1 MRYIVGRITT
11 GSVWSALIDDP
22 IEARRME
29 RKSVLLMKVQERLK
43 TKKWTQVEAARHL
56 GVQQP
61 RISDLQKGKISQF
74 SMEMLIDFLEKLG
87 QPVEITFPKKRGRAR
102 PEKLEHA

>member
-1 MRYIVGRITT
+1 MGRITT
-11 GSVWSALIDDP
+11 GSVWNALINDP
-22 IEARRME
+22 VEARRME
-29 RKSVLLMKVQERLK
+29 RKSMLLMKVQERLK
-43 TKKWTQVEAARHL
+43 ATNWTQMEAARRL

-87 QPVEITFPKKRGRAR
+87 QPVEITFPKKRGRAKPDKR
-102 PEKLEHA
+102 LEHA

>member
-1 MRYIVGRITT
+1 MGRKTY
-11 GSVWSALIDDP
+11 GSVWSALIESP
-22 IEARRME
+22 AEARIME

-43 TKKWTQVEAARHL
+43 AKKWTQAEAAKHL

-74 SMEMLIDFLEKLG
+74 SMEMLMLFLDKLG
-87 QPVEITFPKKRGRAR
+87 QPVGITFPKAR
-102 PEKLEHA
+102 SKPGKKMENA

>member
-1 MRYIVGRITT
+1 MGRITT
-11 GSVWSALIDDP
+11 GSVWNVLIDDP
-22 IEARRME
+22 LEARRME

-43 TKKWTQVEAARHL
+43 ARKWTQAEAARHL

-61 RISDLQKGKISQF
+61 RVSDLQKGKIGQF

-87 QPVEITFPKKRGRAR
+87 QPVEITFPKRRRTR
-102 PEKLEHA
+102 PEKRLEHA